1 MKKKQDYKNLFASL
15 FAILTFVMMIVILLY
30 FIVGKVNLI
39 YTIILFSIAGF
50 SAIMFI
56 VFTILYF
63 LGPPSLKNKR

>member
-39 YTIILFSIAGF
+39 YTIILFSITGF

>member
-15 FAILTFVMMIVILLY
+15 FAILTFVMMIVILIY

-39 YTIILFSIAGF
+39 ATIILFSIAGC

-63 LGPPSLKNKR
+63 LDPPSLKNKR